1 MDRILIA
8 NRGEIACRII
18 RSIQQLGKTA
28 IAVYSEADAEAPHR
42 HLADE
47 AHPIGPSPAPQSYLN
62 MDAILQAAAASQ
74 AEGIHPGYGFLS
86 ENVSFVTRCH
96 AVGLTFIGPS
106 PHAMQVM
113 GDKATARQL
122 AQEAGVPV
130 IPGSGSEPLELEQA
144 RTIADSLG
152 YPVLLKASGG
162 GGGIG
167 MQVVPSPSGL
177 DKAFTTA
184 QNRAKSAFGRAS
196 LYLEKFL
203 DAPRHIEIQILGDS
217 HGNSVHLYERECS
230 IQRRHQKILEEAPSF
245 YLAAPHRQGLRHR
258 MTQAALA
265 VAAAVAY
272 TNAGTVEFL
281 VDADDQFYFIEMNT
295 RLQVEHTVTEMITG
309 TDLVAEQIRIAEG
322 AALSWSQSDISLNGA
337 AMECRIYAENPAK
350 NFLPSPGR
358 ITTLHFPAG
367 AGLRIDSGIAP
378 GLQITPY
385 YDPMLAKVT
394 THGSDRDEAIWR
406 MRQAL
411 SALTIEGL
419 QTNITLHQQII
430 DNADF
435 QAGHVTTDFLT
446 KAVLIAP

>member
-28 IAVYSEADAEAPHR
+28 IAVYSEADADAPHR

-47 AHPIGPSPAPQSYLN
+47 AHPIGPAPALQSYLN
-62 MDAILQAAAASQ
+62 MDAILQVAANSCAD
-74 AEGIHPGYGFLS
+74 GVHPGYGFLS
-86 ENVSFVTRCH
+86 ENAAFVTRCH
-96 AVGLTFIGPS
+96 DAGLAFIGPS
-106 PHAMQVM
+106 PHAMQMM

-122 AQEAGVPV
+122 AQTAGVPV
-130 IPGSGSEPLELEQA
+130 IPGSGSEPLDFGQA
-144 RTIADSLG
+144 RDLAASLG
-152 YPVLLKASGG
+152 YPVLLKAL

-167 MQVVPSPSGL
+167 MQVVTAPNGIEE
-177 DKAFTTA
+177 AFTTA
-184 QNRAKSAFGRAS
+184 QNRAKSAFGTPA

-203 DAPRHIEIQILGDS
+203 HAPRHIEVQILGDT
-217 HGNSVHLYERECS
+217 HGHYVHLYERECS

-245 YLAAPHRQGLRHR
+245 YLAHPKRQVLRDR

-265 VAAAVAY
+265 VAEAVHY
-272 TNAGTVEFL
+272 TNAGTIEFL

-309 TDLVAEQIRIAEG
+309 VDLVAEQIRIAEG
-322 AALSWSQSDISLNGA
+322 ATLSWRQADTSPSGA
-337 AMECRIYAENPAK
+337 AIECRIYAENPAK
-350 NFLPSPGR
+350 NFLPAPGQ
-358 ITTLHFPAG
+358 IAALDFPSG
-367 AGLRIDSGIAP
+367 PGIRIDSGIAP
-378 GLQITPY
+378 GLNITPY

-394 THGSDRDEAIWR
+394 THGGDRGEAIAR

-411 SALTIEGL
+411 SGLTIEGL
-419 QTNITLHQQII
+419 HTNITLHQQIM

-435 QAGHVTTDFLT
+435 QAGQVTTDFLSQALT
-446 KAVLIAP
+446 A

>member
-28 IAVYSEADAEAPHR
+28 IAVYSEADVDAPHR

-47 AHPIGPSPAPQSYLN
+47 AHLIGPAPAPQSYLN
-62 MDAILQAAAASQ
+62 MDAILQAAADSK

-86 ENVSFVTRCH
+86 ENDRFVTRCH
-96 AVGLTFIGPS
+96 EAGLTFIGPS

-122 AQEAGVPV
+122 AQSAGVPV
-130 IPGSGSEPLELEQA
+130 IPGSGSEPLEPELA
-144 RTIADSLG
+144 RTLAESLG
-152 YPVLLKASGG
+152 YPVLLKAAGG

-167 MQVVPSPSGL
+167 MQVAVSPNDL
-177 DKAFTTA
+177 DQAFTTA
-184 QNRAKSAFGRAS
+184 QNRARSAFGRPA

-203 DAPRHIEIQILGDS
+203 DAPRHIEVQILGDT
-217 HGNSVHLYERECS
+217 HGNYVHLYERECS
-230 IQRRHQKILEEAPSF
+230 IQRRHQKILEEAPSY
-245 YLAAPHRQGLRHR
+245 YLAAPHRQGLRDR

-265 VAAAVAY
+265 VAAAVDY
-272 TNAGTVEFL
+272 TNAGTIEFL
-281 VDADDQFYFIEMNT
+281 VDAEDQFYFIEMNT

-309 TDLVAEQIRIAEG
+309 TDLVAEQIRLAEG
-322 AALSWSQSDISLNGA
+322 AVLSWRQTDIRPRGA
-337 AMECRIYAENPAK
+337 AIECRIYAENPAK
-350 NFLPSPGR
+350 NFLPAPGQ
-358 ITTLHFPAG
+358 ITALDFPAG
-367 AGLRIDSGIAP
+367 PGLRIDSGIAP
-378 GLQITPY
+378 GLNITPY

-394 THGSDRDEAIWR
+394 AHGRDRGEAIGR

-419 QTNITLHQQII
+419 HTNVTLHRQIM
-430 DNADF
+430 DHADF
-435 QAGHVTTDFLT
+435 RAGHVATDFLA
-446 KAVLIAP
+446 KVLS